1 MYIPRYYYLQYIP
14 SSVTE
19 DISGKVKV
27 TYKTTCISFIST
39 PMTIT
44 RQKGH
49 FPSGWSDFFFMVKL
63 GCRRHNTKEK
73 LFLTWLLLQN
83 DPRLLNNEQQTVFC
97 DFPTLGPLRQQQHTY
112 MSLIIF
118 PSHHF
123 TGIGL
128 LHKNFSNHFKMKPFF
143 H

>member
-14 SSVTE
+14 SPVTG
-19 DISGKVKV
+19 DILGKVKV

-49 FPSGWSDFFFMVKL
+49 FPSGWSDFFMVKL
-63 GCRRHNTKEK
+63 GSRRHNTKEK

-97 DFPTLGPLRQQQHTY
+97 DFPTLGPLHYVQQQCSY
-112 MSLIIF
+112 MSFNIF

-123 TGIGL
+123 TVIGL
-128 LHKNFSNHFKMKPFF
+128 FIAQ
-143 H
+143 